1 MLRYAPG
8 DSLAHALDPR
18 TKLALQLGFVAVA
31 FAYTTPLGLALLTP
45 VALGAAVGAGLSPL
59 RALWA
64 YRVAIPLLAVAPVV
78 AAVEV
83 SPLALDPAGAR
94 RTALASYRVL
104 LLLLVGAA
112 YVRSTSTRE
121 SRAAVQRLLP
131 GKLGTLAGVGVGL
144 VFRLF
149 PTLLADLRTARAA
162 MTARL
167 GTERRLHERM
177 RLVAIR
183 GLARALRRADRL
195 AVAMSARCF
204 SWNPTLPELSFGWRD
219 YVGLGVALGLVVVA
233 ISGSLGGLA
242 VILHGF
248 LG

>member
-18 TKLALQLGFVAVA
+18 TKLALQVGFVAVA
-31 FAYTTPLGLALLTP
+31 FAHTTPLGLALLTP
-45 VALGAAVGAGLSPL
+45 VALVAVAAAGLSPL
-59 RALWA
+59 QALWA
-64 YRVAIPLLAVAPVV
+64 YRVAIPLLAIAPVV
-78 AAVEV
+78 AAVAV
-83 SPLALDPAGAR
+83 SPLALDVAGAR
-94 RTALASYRVL
+94 TTALASYRVV

-112 YVRSTSTRE
+112 YVRSTSARE

-162 MTARL
+162 MKARL

-204 SWNPTLPELSFGWRD
+204 SWNPTLPELRFERRD
-219 YVGLGVALGLVVVA
+219 YVGLVVALGLVVVA
-233 ISGSLGGLA
+233 IAGSVGGLG
-242 VILHGF
+242 VVLYGF
-248 LG
+248 LS